1 MQKKKRAGVLI
12 HGYHLQAKG
21 WENIVWGEPP
31 LMGRLPKGIAVALE
45 TEAEVVVFGTGA
57 SEKGGK
63 KEAEVIRDYLFEHFF
78 ELEKFP
84 IYDGIKLKEDFREA
98 ERRLKEISVLE
109 TKSQNTLE
117 EVKFAGE
124 IFKNHGIEKAILVSS
139 PTHISRCLKYAY
151 VVFSEE
157 KELSYLTQELY
168 ATPSQVC
175 YPGDKAGDVIVI
187 EPPHRPDRPYSLYP
201 CVKRMMKVP
210 EEKLKGFLNDLE
222 SLLRKYS
229 V

>member
-1 MQKKKRAGVLI
+1 MQKKKRVGVLI
-12 HGYHLQAKG
+12 HGYHLQAKN

-31 LMGRLPKGIAVALE
+31 LMGRLPKGTAVALE

-78 ELEKFP
+78 ELEKFSAFN
-84 IYDGIKLKEDFREA
+84 GLELEEDIREA
-98 ERRLKEISVLE
+98 ERRMREKSVIEI
-109 TKSQNTLE
+109 KSQNTFE

-124 IFKNHGIEKAILVSS
+124 IFKNHGIERAILVSS
-139 PTHISRCLKYAY
+139 PAHISRCLKYAY
-151 VVFSEE
+151 AVFSEE
-157 KELSYLTQELY
+157 KELRYLTQELY

-175 YPGDKAGDVIVI
+175 YPGYKVEDVIVM

-201 CVKRMMKVP
+201 CFKRMMNMP
-210 EEKLKGFLNDLE
+210 EEKLKELLNDLE
-222 SLLRKYS
+222 PLLRKYT